1 MNRAALPCTGRVLE
15 WTRIGED
22 SDRSGLG
29 SEWTRIAVDWDR
41 SACPRCRTRANP
53 SPLPPAAASASR
65 RRPSIQRRSR
75 DETRRPWG
83 RTLTRGQ
90 RQAYWAARPSCGPGC
105 WGFRGSGSRLGREPN
120 REVPVGNGGRVGV
133 RPRPTRRGRLR
144 RRAGEPGRRRRCVCA
159 AAAPR
164 TRRLDGGAGW
174 LSEAGGRRSVAAAG
188 DRAARSF
195 GPRPAGPAGRE
206 VDERNLRESRG
217 GKASL
222 FLFYVFL
229 YGSRCRGCGGRIG
242 GVVVRRRRAA
252 ALATSRGGWPGPRRG
267 RDTVA
272 SAEAALAARG
282 DGVASPIRLSL
293 LISCLSLS
301 LPNVPSFALIPSL
314 SVALLYSTKKG
325 PIGFWDYYSRQG
337 VLALVASTSFG
348 CDHCSLGYPDN
359 CLLRWG
365 TEQKLHA

>member
-1 MNRAALPCTGRVLE
+1 M
-15 WTRIGED
+15 D

-29 SEWTRIAVDWDR
+29 SQWTGIAVPAR
-41 SACPRCRTRANP
+41 AAGPGRTRRRCRLRP
-53 SPLPPAAASASR
+53 PRLPAAGHRFSAAR
-65 RRPSIQRRSR
+65 ETRR
-75 DETRRPWG
+75 DEASRPWG

-90 RQAYWAARPSCGPGC
+90 RQGI
-105 WGFRGSGSRLGREPN
+105 
-120 REVPVGNGGRVGV
+120 
-133 RPRPTRRGRLR
+133 PTRRGRLR

-365 TEQKLHA
+365 TEQKWHA